1 MKEQIG
7 DESIYLRINE
17 LKLGNVQFTDST
29 NASRLIREHGR
40 DIRYN
45 TAWKNGWYGAAH
57 TGRLMRAGL

>member
-7 DESIYLRINE
+7 DESIFLRISE
-17 LKLGNVQFTDST
+17 LKRGNVQFTDST

-45 TAWKNGWYGAAH
+45 AAWKNGWYGAARI
-57 TGRLMRAGL
+57 GRLTRAGR